1 MRCDTELPRCLPV
14 HHQAQPRAPR
24 LTSRLSPQVGASL
37 FASNVGSG
45 HFIGLAGSGA
55 ASGIAAT
62 AYEWNVSVARH
73 GTAWHSTAWH
83 GMAQHGTAQ
92 HGTAALQLPLCYKGR
107 SPEGLSPKE
116 LPRKGRAAPKPQSP
130 AAGAQSH
137 LQLLVV

>member
-1 MRCDTELPRCLPV
+1 MSHSRACRNGITAQPVCCDTELPHSLPV

-73 GTAWHSTAWH
+73 GTAWH
-83 GMAQHGTAQ
+83 GTAR
-92 HGTAALQLPLCYKGR
+92 HSTSWHS
-107 SPEGLSPKE
+107 SP
-116 LPRKGRAAPKPQSP
+116 P
-130 AAGAQSH
+130 AASV
-137 LQLLVV
+137 L